1 MSYRNFLEE
10 IKRGLP
16 SPGYL
21 LPASDPFLH
30 AEAESLIRDLVPAGE
45 REFNFQ
51 VFDLMSSETIAFE
64 QILDVLN
71 TMPFFSGRKY
81 VVVENF
87 QKLLKKE
94 MKKLGRY
101 LERPSESSVL
111 VLLNAG
117 AVKKDV
123 REGLGNLK
131 SIPLDISG
139 REISSWLRTKA
150 AAKGVTLT
158 DRAAEYLLGTIGPDL
173 GLLSSEL
180 DKYALIGKP
189 TADREDIMELTEG
202 KRTYSAFAL
211 VDAIRARDTELAFKI
226 YRVLRDAEEP
236 YSLIGAL
243 NWQYAKAFAGRNT
256 PDDREYYYKIFS
268 VLNRADVGIKSS
280 GGPYPMEFLLVNLL
294 RLSKGR

>member
-1 MSYRNFLEE
+1 
-10 IKRGLP
+10 
-16 SPGYL
+16 
-21 LPASDPFLH
+21 
-30 AEAESLIRDLVPAGE
+30 
-45 REFNFQ
+45 
-51 VFDLMSSETIAFE
+51 
-64 QILDVLN
+64 
-71 TMPFFSGRKY
+71 MPFFSGRKY

-101 LERPSESSVL
+101 LEKPSESSVL
-111 VLLNAG
+111 ILLNAG
-117 AVKKDV
+117 AVKKEV

-139 REISSWLRTKA
+139 REIGSWLRAKA

-158 DRAAEYLLGTIGPDL
+158 DGAADFLLGTIGPDL

-189 TADREDIMELTEG
+189 TADREDIVELTEG

-226 YRVLRDAEEP
+226 YRVLRDSEEP

-256 PDDREYYYKIFS
+256 PEDREYYYKIFS

-280 GGPYPMEFLLVNLL
+280 GGPYPMEFLLVKLL